1 MKQGKVWLTG
11 AGPGS
16 SGLLTRRGEEVIEKA
31 DLIVYDALV
40 GEEILSMLPEKT
52 EKISVGKRA
61 GKHSAS
67 QETINELL
75 VKEAKQGKW
84 VVRLK
89 GGDPLCIWSR
99 RRRGALSARGG
110 DSF

>member
-1 MKQGKVWLTG
+1 MKQGKVGLTG

-61 GKHSAS
+61 GKHSTEPMPHNPSDLPHPFAD
-67 QETINELL
+67 
-75 VKEAKQGKW
+75 V
-84 VVRLK
+84 
-89 GGDPLCIWSR
+89 PL
-99 RRRGALSARGG
+99 
-110 DSF
+110 

>member
-40 GEEILSMLPEKT
+40 GEEILSMLPEKNGENLCRKESGET
-52 EKISVGKRA
+52 FCIS
-61 GKHSAS
+61 
-67 QETINELL
+67 
-75 VKEAKQGKW
+75 
-84 VVRLK
+84 
-89 GGDPLCIWSR
+89 GD
-99 RRRGALSARGG
+99 
-110 DSF
+110 DQ